1 MVKGRRLGGEVMVT
15 EVEGKDESKI
25 ILCTEISF
33 ISKSQIKLNTQQR
46 IVRQT
51 SREQEQEQLH
61 FLCLYLCL
69 YLYLYHVLLVEVMQ
83 PAGGQDQPED
93 WHTVDALVLALEQ
106 KREPVEAQG
115 VKRLLVGPDQLADLG
130 TGLVL
135 VQMPEP
141 VEVQGQVQ
149 EMPVFSGTNQ
159 IKQHTA
165 VPNEEANCCKWE
177 AVEALQ

>member
-1 MVKGRRLGGEVMVT
+1 MVKGQRLGGEVMVT

-33 ISKSQIKLNTQQR
+33 ISKSQIKLNTQQH
-46 IVRQT
+46 IVWQT

-69 YLYLYHVLLVEVMQ
+69 YHVLLVEIMQ
-83 PAGGQDQPED
+83 PAGRQDQLED
-93 WHTVDALVLALEQ
+93 WHTVDALVLVLEQ

-115 VKRLLVGPDQLADLG
+115 VKWLLVGPDQLEDLG

-141 VEVQGQVQ
+141 VEVQGHVQ